1 MPFTDIH
8 IHALFG
14 VDDGAK
20 TESEML
26 AMVDASYA
34 DGVRTLCVTPHF
46 HPGYFGDN
54 REKIDAAFFALMEH
68 TGRKYPDLEL
78 YLGNELRYSRD
89 CVSWLRSGQCRT
101 LNGTQYVLV
110 DFSEAEEAPMIT
122 DGMERLL
129 NAGYRPVLAHVER
142 YRSLWGQ
149 MRLIR
154 SLLENG
160 VLLQMDAQSLL
171 GRFGFRIARQCKT
184 LLREGMVE
192 LICSDSHDVRN
203 RPPELS
209 RCFQVVQK
217 KIGQSYAQALFCDN
231 GKKLLQEGALQEEF
245 DDYER

>member
-1 MPFTDIH
+1 MKFTDIH

-20 TESEML
+20 TEAEMF

-34 DGVRTLCVTPHF
+34 DGIRTLCLTPHF

-54 REKIDAAFFALMEH
+54 LAKIDSAFSILAKYVHQHYPEME
-68 TGRKYPDLEL
+68 LC
-78 YLGNELRYSRD
+78 LGNELRYSRD

-110 DFSEAEEAPMIT
+110 DFSESEEKQMIT
-122 DGMERLL
+122 DGLERLL

-149 MRLIR
+149 TRLIR

-171 GRFGFRIARQCKT
+171 GQFGFRIQKQCKT
-184 LLREGMVE
+184 LLREGIVE

-217 KIGQSYAQALFCDN
+217 KFGQNYVKALFCDN
-231 GKKLLQEGALQEEF
+231 GKKLLHEGTSQEEF
-245 DDYER
+245 D

>member
-1 MPFTDIH
+1 MKFTDIH
-8 IHALFG
+8 IHALYG
-14 VDDGAK
+14 VDDGSK
-20 TESEML
+20 TEAEML

-34 DGVRTLCVTPHF
+34 DGVRTLCVTPHY

-54 REKIDAAFFALMEH
+54 QEKIGTAFSALTEY
-68 TGRKYPDLEL
+68 TRQKYPELEL
-78 YLGNELRYSRD
+78 CLGNELRYSRD

-110 DFSEAEEAPMIT
+110 DFSESEEKQMIT
-122 DGMERLL
+122 DGLERLL

-149 MRLIR
+149 TRLIR

-171 GRFGFRIARQCKT
+171 GRFGFLIQRQCKT
-184 LLREGMVE
+184 LLREGAVE
-192 LICSDSHDVRN
+192 LICSDSHDVRD

-209 RCFQVVQK
+209 RCFQVVQNK
-217 KIGQSYAQALFCDN
+217 YGHNYAKALFCDN
-231 GKKLLQEGALQEEF
+231 GKRLLHEGASQEEF
-245 DDYER
+245 D

>member
-1 MPFTDIH
+1 MKYADLH

-20 TESEML
+20 TEAEMQTI
-26 AMVDASYA
+26 VDASYA
-34 DGVRTLCVTPHF
+34 DGVRALCCTPHF
-46 HPGYFGDN
+46 HPGYFGVN
-54 REKIDAAFFALMEH
+54 REKIDAAFFTLVEYTH
-68 TGRKYPDLEL
+68 QRYPELEL
-78 YLGNELRYSRD
+78 CLGNELRYSRD

-110 DFSEAEEAPMIT
+110 DFSESEEKQMIT
-122 DGMERLL
+122 DGLERLL

-149 MRLIR
+149 TRLIR

-171 GRFGFRIARQCKT
+171 GQFGFRIQRQCKT

-192 LICSDSHDVRN
+192 LICSDGHDVRN

-217 KIGQSYAQALFCDN
+217 KFGPNYANALFCDN
-231 GKKLLQEGALQEEF
+231 GKKLLHEGVSQEEF
-245 DDYER
+245 D